1 MNKIFCGNALDIL
14 KTLPPKS
21 VDMCVTSPPY
31 YGLRDYGVEAQIGN
45 EQTPYEYIQ
54 NLLLVFEE
62 VKRVLK
68 PDGTLWVN
76 IADSYSGSGKGGW
89 NKQISERNR
98 NRLNPQ
104 YNPSCFNMP
113 KLWHGIKQKDM
124 IGVPWLLAFS
134 LRENGWYLRSDIIWH
149 KKNCMP
155 ESVKDLPA
163 KCYEH
168 IFLLSKSPQYYY
180 DYEAV
185 KEPAADSSIARYK
198 RGVSD
203 KTKYRD
209 KKQGIFMPR
218 DKTDFSDM
226 RNKRDVWSVAI
237 TQNLIGGILDGV
249 QNGLGY
255 QPAWCKANNAV
266 FAAVL
271 ANETGGYGY
280 ADLAAIARNAILQC
294 RDMYL
299 RPEYYA
305 EKENAVRALISDL
318 INAVE
323 IGTTDYKTAEKQAY
337 TRIYQMAEPTFNP
350 DTDCVGDFC
359 YWDIPPIDSALLTQA
374 KKLLK
379 NARSRAE
386 QITAIQ

>member
-1 MNKIFCGNALDIL
+1 MRCFFVNKIFCGNAVDVLRSF
-14 KTLPPKS
+14 PAES
-21 VDMCVTSPPY
+21 VNMCVTSPPY
-31 YGLRDYGVEAQIGN
+31 YCLRDYGIEAQIGN

-155 ESVKDLPA
+155 ESVKDRPS

-168 IFLLSKSPQYYY
+168 IFLLSKSSKYYY
-180 DYEAV
+180 DYDAV
-185 KEPAADSSIARYK
+185 KEPAAQSSILRYS

-209 KKQGIFMPR
+209 RKQGIFMPR
-218 DKTDFSDM
+218 DKTNFSDM
-226 RNKRDVWSVAI
+226 RNRRDVWSVAI
-237 TQNLIGGILDGV
+237 NASHIPGHFAIYPEKLIEPCIMAGSAVGGVVLNPFFGSGTTGIVAVKNSRKFIGIDI
-249 QNGLGY
+249 NPEY
-255 QPAWCKANNAV
+255 CKTAQMRINEIS
-266 FAAVL
+266 
-271 ANETGGYGY
+271 NET
-280 ADLAAIARNAILQC
+280 
-294 RDMYL
+294 
-299 RPEYYA
+299 E
-305 EKENAVRALISDL
+305 V
-318 INAVE
+318 IN
-323 IGTTDYKTAEKQAY
+323 
-337 TRIYQMAEPTFNP
+337 F
-350 DTDCVGDFC
+350 GD
-359 YWDIPPIDSALLTQA
+359 
-374 KKLLK
+374 K
-379 NARSRAE
+379 N
-386 QITAIQ
+386 Q

>member
-14 KTLPPKS
+14 KTLPSES

-76 IADSYSGSGKGGW
+76 IADSYAAN
-89 NKQISERNR
+89 NKNFKLPPNKDFSAV
-98 NRLNPQ
+98 
-104 YNPSCFNMP
+104 P

-155 ESVKDLPA
+155 ESVKDRPA

-180 DYEAV
+180 DYDAV
-185 KEPAADSSIARYK
+185 KEPAAQSSILRYS

-209 KKQGIFMPR
+209 RKQGIFMPR

-226 RNKRDVWSVAI
+226 RNRRDVWSVAI
-237 TQNLIGGILDGV
+237 NASHIPGHFAIYPEKLIEPCIMAGSAVGGVVLDPFFGSGTTGIVAVKNSRKFIGIDINPEYCKTARERIL
-249 QNGLGY
+249 QLT
-255 QPAWCKANNAV
+255 
-266 FAAVL
+266 
-271 ANETGGYGY
+271 NET
-280 ADLAAIARNAILQC
+280 
-294 RDMYL
+294 
-299 RPEYYA
+299 E
-305 EKENAVRALISDL
+305 V
-318 INAVE
+318 INF
-323 IGTTDYKTAEKQAY
+323 G
-337 TRIYQMAEPTFNP
+337 
-350 DTDCVGDFC
+350 DT
-359 YWDIPPIDSALLTQA
+359 
-374 KKLLK
+374 
-379 NARSRAE
+379 N
-386 QITAIQ
+386 

>member
-14 KTLPPKS
+14 KTLPPES

-76 IADSYSGSGKGGW
+76 IADSYAAN
-89 NKQISERNR
+89 NKNFKLPPNKDFSA
-98 NRLNPQ
+98 
-104 YNPSCFNMP
+104 MP

-155 ESVKDLPA
+155 ESVKDRPS

-185 KEPAADSSIARYK
+185 IRKEKNSEYAS
-198 RGVSD
+198 G
-203 KTKYRD
+203 RD
-209 KKQGIFMPR
+209 DGLAEGA
-218 DKTDFSDM
+218 
-226 RNKRDVWSVAI
+226 NKEK
-237 TQNLIGGILDGV
+237 L
-249 QNGLGY
+249 
-255 QPAWCKANNAV
+255 
-266 FAAVL
+266 
-271 ANETGGYGY
+271 
-280 ADLAAIARNAILQC
+280 AIAKIMLQG
-294 RDMYL
+294 
-299 RPEYYA
+299 
-305 EKENAVRALISDL
+305 KESLDKIM
-318 INAVE
+318 
-323 IGTTDYKTAEKQAY
+323 KY
-337 TRIYQMAEPTFNP
+337 TGLSKKELTM
-350 DTDCVGDFC
+350 
-359 YWDIPPIDSALLTQA
+359 LL
-374 KKLLK
+374 
-379 NARSRAE
+379 
-386 QITAIQ
+386 